1 MLESGRNMRDIDIR
15 RELRRKVS
23 RQYGAD
29 PDTLVI
35 EELGLCQGIARIDLA
50 VINGSIHGYEIKSE
64 QDTLD
69 RLPSQ
74 SQVYNRV
81 LDYVTIVASP
91 AHAEKVGQLVPV
103 WWGVSIAFPIKDGV
117 RLKSKRQPRR
127 NTWTDPFAF
136 AQLLWRN
143 EALETLIAL
152 GLADGM
158 RSKPRDVLWKRLA
171 DQVAPRVLGKMVR
184 QRLKDR
190 ATYWRA
196 PSQQL

>member
-1 MLESGRNMRDIDIR
+1 MRDIDIR

-35 EELGLCQGIARIDLA
+35 EELGLCQGVVRVDLA

-64 QDTLD
+64 HDTLD
-69 RLPSQ
+69 RLPGQ

-81 LDYVTIVASP
+81 LDYVTIIASP
-91 AHAEKVGQLVPV
+91 THAEKVAQLVPE
-103 WWGVSIAFPIKDGV
+103 WWGVSIALPIKGGV
-117 RLKSKRQPRR
+117 ILKAERQPSR
-127 NTWTDPFAF
+127 NASTDPFAF

-143 EALETLIAL
+143 EALEVLTAL

-158 RSKPRDVLWKRLA
+158 RSKPRDLLWKRLA
-171 DQVAPRVLGKMVR
+171 DELGPRRLGKIVR

-196 PSQQL
+196 PLPQP

>member
-1 MLESGRNMRDIDIR
+1 MRDIDIR

-35 EELGLCQGIARIDLA
+35 EELGLCQGVVRVDLA

-64 QDTLD
+64 LDTLD
-69 RLPSQ
+69 RLPGQ
-74 SQVYNRV
+74 SQIYNRV

-91 AHAEKVGQLVPV
+91 THAEKAAELVPE
-103 WWGVSIAFPIKDGV
+103 WWGVCIALPVKGGV
-117 RLKSKRQPRR
+117 ILRSRRLPRR
-127 NTWTDPFAF
+127 NALRDPFAF

-143 EALETLIAL
+143 EALEMLTVL

-158 RSKPRDVLWKRLA
+158 RSKPRDVLWRRLA
-171 DQVAPRVLGKMVR
+171 DHVGPGLLGKMVR

-196 PSQQL
+196 PLQQL